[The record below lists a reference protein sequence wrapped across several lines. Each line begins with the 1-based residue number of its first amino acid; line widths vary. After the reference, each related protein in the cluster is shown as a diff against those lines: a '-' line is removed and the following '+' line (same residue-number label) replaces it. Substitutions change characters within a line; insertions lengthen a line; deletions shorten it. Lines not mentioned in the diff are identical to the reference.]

1 MAGNEQDKAKMAKR
15 IFLGA
20 GVLVLGGS
28 MLLYLVPQGP
38 AAGGVSTDTVAKVG
52 DESVTVQDIRQQ
64 VQLRERN
71 SQVPKYM
78 EAILAKEAFQGVDF
92 QKEVDYES
100 KRTGIAVSDQELE
113 ERIRPEDLEA
123 KITPSEPEIKAEYEK
138 NKAKYQVP
146 ERRSVRYA
154 LLDVNQLRQT
164 IQIPEDVIKKQYQ
177 GNMQQYQVPNR
188 VHLLQIMVKTYGK
201 TDAEVDEV
209 RKRAEDV
216 LRQAKKGA
224 KFEELAKKYSEDST
238 KDKGGDLGWVGQ
250 NQMAPELEKAAFG
263 LGVGQVS
270 ELIRTPYGFHIIK
283 VLEKETAHTK
293 PFDEVKDSLRTQALL
308 NEAEKQT
315 NDIVDQMS
323 RAIRQSNK
331 ISLDDLAKQ
340 YHLILSQPRPVSA
353 SDPLLE
359 LANSQD
365 VKEQIFR
372 LRSGELSLPIK
383 NDRGYAVLALKE
395 VQSAHQGTLEEV
407 RDRVITDLKKEH
419 ALQQAKSK
427 AEELVRG

>member
-1 MAGNEQDKAKMAKR
+1 K
-15 IFLGA
+15 L
-20 GVLVLGGS
+20 
-28 MLLYLVPQGP
+28 
-38 AAGGVSTDTVAKVG
+38 
-52 DESVTVQDIRQQ
+52 
-64 VQLRERN
+64 
-71 SQVPKYM
+71 
-78 EAILAKEAFQGVDF
+78 
-92 QKEVDYES
+92 DYALS
-100 KRTGIAVSDQELE
+100 
-113 ERIRPEDLEA
+113 RPEDLEA

-263 LGVGQVS
+263 LGVRS
-270 ELIRTPYGFHIIK
+270 EERRVGKECGYG
-283 VLEKETAHTK
+283 
-293 PFDEVKDSLRTQALL
+293 RG
-308 NEAEKQT
+308 
-315 NDIVDQMS
+315 
-323 RAIRQSNK
+323 R
-331 ISLDDLAKQ
+331 
-340 YHLILSQPRPVSA
+340 SQGR
-353 SDPLLE
+353 
-359 LANSQD
+359 
-365 VKEQIFR
+365 
-372 LRSGELSLPIK
+372 
-383 NDRGYAVLALKE
+383 
-395 VQSAHQGTLEEV
+395 
-407 RDRVITDLKKEH
+407 
-419 ALQQAKSK
+419 
-427 AEELVRG
+427 